1 MAVLL
6 VTFDAQQEGQDYKK
20 VAAFLKH
27 YKHVFLADGSYA
39 IDTYEATRTIY
50 NKLSAI
56 FTDKVHFFVVTITK
70 PYTSQCLDDVKKW
83 LYLHLPQE

>member
-6 VTFDAQQEGQDYKK
+6 ITFDAHQKEQDYEG
-20 VAAFLKH
+20 VTAFLEH

-50 NKLSAI
+50 NKLAKF
-56 FTDKVHFFVVTITK
+56 FTDKVHFFVLTITK
-70 PYTSQCLDDVKKW
+70 PYTTQCLDDVKSW
-83 LYLHLPQE
+83 LSNHLPQE